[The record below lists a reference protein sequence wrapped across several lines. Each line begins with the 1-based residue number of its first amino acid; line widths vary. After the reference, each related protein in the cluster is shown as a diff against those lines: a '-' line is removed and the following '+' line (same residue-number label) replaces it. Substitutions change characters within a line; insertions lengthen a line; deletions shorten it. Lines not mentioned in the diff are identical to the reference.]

1 MCIPIYCYL
10 SAFDTQNQTGT
21 KQDIIVM
28 IIIIIMIMLM
38 IMLIIIMIN
47 KSHLL
52 INGVINRLSATWCS
66 VDVKKFHFV
75 PVWKQLGFYLVA
87 EYKLIIFFLS

>member
-1 MCIPIYCYL
+1 M
-10 SAFDTQNQTGT
+10 
-21 KQDIIVM
+21 M
-28 IIIIIMIMLM
+28 
-38 IMLIIIMIN
+38 MIN
-47 KSHLL
+47 ISHLL
-52 INGVINRLSATWCS
+52 INGDIYRLSATWCS